1 MPARA
6 GDQFGS
12 AGAAQ
17 GTGQLVS
24 SAGSQQK
31 GVATRKVDWRRDRHH
46 VLGMSALASGAGESR
61 SAATDSAQLAEIA
74 SGHIWACCTV
84 DSVERQTQARS
95 TLGAEERVAIAATTV
110 EDRGWRQ

>member
-24 SAGSQQK
+24 SA